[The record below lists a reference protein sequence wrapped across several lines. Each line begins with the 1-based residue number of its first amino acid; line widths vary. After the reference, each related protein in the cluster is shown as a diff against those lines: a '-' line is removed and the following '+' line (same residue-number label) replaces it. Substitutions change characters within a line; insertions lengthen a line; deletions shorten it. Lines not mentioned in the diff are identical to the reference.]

1 LPPFGNDANETFVDV
16 IIEIVK
22 PPDLKPAILA
32 SLQNG
37 DRLTDDST
45 LMFDFERFPSV
56 YAFALLAQ
64 EEYSKAFLL
73 SLVAAGAL
81 PWSAQVKRALHDHVC
96 KQLASVILDYL
107 SPEFDEFLKRHDLS
121 RIGEKRPIFPN
132 DVLDAIH
139 VICHERLPRER
150 DRWWLDSTD
159 RPLDGRVTLIA
170 DGGLDGEKQDAIYV
184 RLGKAGDVIAQPG
197 QVSPQSASAEL
208 ERAKRIGQQ
217 LRPYDQAPGLP
228 QDLDSEKLIAVFR
241 LLTGA
246 LSVDEFNAFWWAQ

>member
-1 LPPFGNDANETFVDV
+1 M
-16 IIEIVK
+16 K
-22 PPDLKPAILA
+22 SPDLKPAILA

-37 DRLTDDST
+37 DRLTDDSE
-45 LMFDFERFPSV
+45 LMLECERFPSS

-64 EEYSKAFLL
+64 EEYAKAFLL
-73 SLVAAGAL
+73 CLVVAGAL

-107 SPEFDEFLKRHDLS
+107 SPDIDEFLRRHDLS

-150 DRWWLDSTD
+150 DRWWLNSTD
-159 RPLDGRVTLIA
+159 RPLDGRVTSIA
-170 DGGLDGEKQDAIYV
+170 AGRLDGEKQDALYI
-184 RLGKAGDVIAQPG
+184 RLGKAGDVVAQPG
-197 QVSPQSASAEL
+197 QVSSQSAKDQL
-208 ERAKRIGQQ
+208 ERAKRIGTQ
-217 LRPYDQAPGLP
+217 LRPYDREPGFP

-246 LSVDEFNAFWWAQ
+246 LSVDEFNKFWWAR

>member
-1 LPPFGNDANETFVDV
+1 M
-16 IIEIVK
+16 K
-22 PPDLKPAILA
+22 PPDLKLAILA

-37 DRLTDDST
+37 DRLTDDSEEM
-45 LMFDFERFPSV
+45 LDRERFPSA
-56 YAFALLAQ
+56 YALALLAQ
-64 EEYSKAFLL
+64 EEYAKAFLL
-73 SLVAAGAL
+73 SLVVAGAL

-107 SPEFDEFLKRHDLS
+107 SPDIDEFLRRHDLS

-150 DRWWLDSTD
+150 DRWWLNSNE
-159 RPLDGRVTLIA
+159 RPLDGRVTKIA
-170 DGGLDGEKQDAIYV
+170 DGRLDGEKQDAIYV
-184 RLGKAGDVIAQPG
+184 RLGKAGDVIAYPG
-197 QVSPQSASAEL
+197 QVSSQSARDEL
-208 ERAKRIGQQ
+208 ERAKRIGSQ
-217 LRPYDQAPGLP
+217 LRPHNREPGLP

-246 LSVDEFNAFWWAQ
+246 LSVDEFNAYWWAR